1 MFSTQFYRKHD
12 ATPRKRAFSIIEVVL
27 SLIVLM
33 FMVILVA
40 AVIPTSLRNTRYS
53 ADFSQAASLVQHK
66 INQFQDAGYSNM
78 SAPSLGQS
86 GLKLVDGTPSTPATN
101 ARGAASGTF
110 EFTDTD
116 KLWQYFN
123 GGMDSSGNQLTG
135 ATTPQGYI
143 YIAPYTPSAYI
154 NTAGATEYGLVRIT
168 ITIQWWTGK
177 GSMQSFS
184 GTTLVPRAVV
194 N

>member
-1 MFSTQFYRKHD
+1 MFSTQFYRKHG
-12 ATPRKRAFSIIEVVL
+12 ATPTKRAFSIIEVVL

-66 INQFQDAGYSNM
+66 INQFQDAGYFAING
-78 SAPSLGQS
+78 PTLGQN
-86 GLKLVDGTPSTPATN
+86 GLEIVDGTPGSPAN
-101 ARGAASGTF
+101 NLHGSQSATF

-123 GGMDSSGNQLTG
+123 GGMDSSGNRVTG
-135 ATTPQGYI
+135 SHSPRGYI
-143 YIAPYTPSAYI
+143 YISPYEPSQYDNASLGI
-154 NTAGATEYGLVRIT
+154 KYGLVRVT

-177 GSMQSFS
+177 GNMQSFS